1 MIKTINIVNNIFIEM
16 YSSEAVLLL
25 AVDAYEIDGIV
36 SGGLLLC

>member
-1 MIKTINIVNNIFIEM
+1 MIKTIIIVNNIFVGLC
-16 YSSEAVLLL
+16 SSEAVLLL